1 MIILIMVLYNQN
13 KRKFWC
19 SEKTADRVSFFV
31 VQRYKELP
39 LAAPCGK
46 NNIEGDEAN
55 ERIDRIDS

>member
-19 SEKTADRVSFFV
+19 SEKTADFV
-31 VQRYKELP
+31 VQLYKELP

-55 ERIDRIDS
+55 ERIDS